1 MLFHVTQG
9 KYRVQTGRYSVVFS
23 ICLYDPGTSVNEST
37 DYGMKERVSFFGR
50 RGGLFHANM
59 TEVAHWTN
67 QPCIPWL
74 TDAISF
80 GGKAAADFG

>member
-1 MLFHVTQG
+1 MSRKENIAFKLA
-9 KYRVQTGRYSVVFS
+9 VFLLS
-23 ICLYDPGTSVNEST
+23 LLYVCTIRDTSVNEST

-50 RGGLFHANM
+50 RGGLFHTDM
-59 TEVAHWTN
+59 TEVPHWTN

-74 TDAISF
+74 IDAISF